1 MRMFPIRLQAIVAG
15 AFLRLLL
22 LQSTTTFAAAVY
34 RNTNECPSAE
44 RIQKELGPELSAG
57 AEILTPSSPGWGDIV
72 VVRASAPRIH
82 PEFVVSVLVATTE
95 DVQATVKYANHIH
108 VPFLA
113 VSGGHG
119 WPTDLNRLRGGI
131 QINLRRLNTARVNW
145 DGGGNTATVGGGT
158 LQHEA
163 VQSLYA
169 QGEKMAGKF
178 PLLLDKQPA
187 ARRAAITDLLGFK

>member
-1 MRMFPIRLQAIVAG
+1 MRMVPILLQARAAG

-22 LQSTTTFAAAVY
+22 LQSTTTFAAAVTPT
-34 RNTNECPSAE
+34 TNECPSAE
-44 RIQKELGPELSAG
+44 RIRKELAPELSVG
-57 AEILTPSSPGWGDIV
+57 AEILTPSSPGWGNIV
-72 VVRASAPRIH
+72 VVRASTPRIH
-82 PEFVVSVLVATTE
+82 PEFVVSVLVATAE

-119 WPTDLNRLRGGI
+119 WPTDLNRLHGGI
-131 QINLRRLNTARVNW
+131 QINLRRMNTTRVDW
-145 DGGGNTATVGGGT
+145 EGGGSTATVGGGT

-169 QGEKMAGKF
+169 QGEKMAGKS
-178 PLLLDKQPA
+178 PLLPGKHLA
-187 ARRAAITDLLGFK
+187 AKVGKWL